1 MIRYNRETPPIQIRS
16 KFLHRPDNGKTP
28 FLCYGIVIFSRA
40 QSSAR
45 VGDNTFRGGIGTLEK
60 DRTKIV
66 PTGVGMNN
74 REGGLV
80 KMARTGPDMSAF
92 FSVLKAVSQSSVQ
105 RNGVRM

>member
-1 MIRYNRETPPIQIRS
+1 M
-16 KFLHRPDNGKTP
+16 
-28 FLCYGIVIFSRA
+28 
-40 QSSAR
+40 
-45 VGDNTFRGGIGTLEK
+45 EK

-92 FSVLKAVSQSSVQ
+92 FSVLKAVSQSSGQ
-105 RNGVRM
+105 RNGVPDVSSFSVENLCLQNYE